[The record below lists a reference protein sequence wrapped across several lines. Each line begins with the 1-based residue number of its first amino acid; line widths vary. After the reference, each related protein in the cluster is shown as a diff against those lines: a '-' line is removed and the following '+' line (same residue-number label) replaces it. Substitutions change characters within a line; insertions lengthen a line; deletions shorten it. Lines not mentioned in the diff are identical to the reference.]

1 MPAQKTGPR
10 KRAPIHPG
18 HLVGS
23 SLETLGLSARAAAR
37 RLNVTPMEI
46 RNLIAAKSPI
56 TPEMALRL
64 GALFGNGPELW
75 LSMQQDYDLWYA
87 RIDMKVELA
96 NIRLAPK
103 D

>member
-64 GALFGNGPELW
+64 GALFATGRNSG
-75 LSMQQDYDLWYA
+75 SACSRIDLWYA